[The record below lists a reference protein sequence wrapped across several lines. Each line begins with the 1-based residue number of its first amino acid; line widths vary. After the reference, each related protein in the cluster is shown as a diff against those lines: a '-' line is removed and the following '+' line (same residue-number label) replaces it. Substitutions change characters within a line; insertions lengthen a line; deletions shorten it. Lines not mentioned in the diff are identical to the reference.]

1 MTDDNQTPDPFVDQ
15 TAEVERLTAE
25 VAEWKAKAE
34 AAQEAHAVAAEDF
47 KTQLAATTTA
57 HEQALAEV
65 AQLRTDL
72 AAKEQEALRAS
83 VAAEHR
89 LTPDDMVLLT
99 GNDRDALRLQRC

>member
-15 TAEVERLTAE
+15 TAEVERLTGE

-34 AAQEAHAVAAEDF
+34 AATADAETHKAAAQTATDRL
-47 KTQLAATTTA
+47 TAATTA
-57 HEQALAEV
+57 HETALAEV

-89 LTPDDMVLLT
+89 LTPDDMVL
-99 GNDRDALRLQRC
+99 RLQRC